1 VAKTSLV
8 TGNTE
13 KLNLKTIYL
22 LTVVAAL
29 GGLLFGYDTAVISG
43 AIGYLQIRFELSAVM
58 TGWAASSAI
67 IGCIFGALFAGG
79 LSDRFGRKKMLF
91 LAAVLFGVSAV
102 GSAIPQSITQF
113 SIARFIG
120 GVGVGTAS
128 ILSPLYITEM
138 APASIRGKLVSLY
151 QLAIVVGILLIFFVN
166 MLVQGMGD
174 EIWNINTGWRYM
186 LGSETI
192 PAVLFLAAIMFIPE
206 SPRWL
211 MKEKKDSQALDILK
225 KIHSP
230 ERAVEISREIRSAL
244 QEQKGTF
251 KELFAGRYRKTL
263 LIGIILAIFSQVQG
277 INAIMYYAP
286 VIFAGIGSESAYL
299 QTVIIGLINLLF
311 TLVAIW
317 LVDKSGRRNLLLA
330 GGAGMCLSLALIGAA
345 FYFSMGG
352 YLLMIFILSYVACFA
367 ASFGP
372 VTWVYISEIFPL
384 KMRGMAISAA
394 TLALWTSVYL
404 VTQFFPVLLEGLGA
418 AFTFW
423 IFCVMSALG
432 FIFVFMYVYET
443 KGKSLEEI
451 ERQHRQGPLPASSD
465 QARYGL

>member
-1 VAKTSLV
+1 M
-8 TGNTE
+8 TGE
-13 KLNLKTIYL
+13 KENLNLKTIYL

-43 AIGYLQIRFELSAVM
+43 AIGYLQIRFELSAAM

-102 GSAIPQSITQF
+102 GSAIPQNITQF

-138 APASIRGKLVSLY
+138 APASIRGKLVSVY

-174 EIWNINTGWRYM
+174 ELWNINTGWRYM

-192 PAVLFLAAIMFIPE
+192 PAVLFLATVMFIPE

-211 MKEKKDSQALDILK
+211 MKENKDSQALDILK
-225 KIHSP
+225 KIHTP
-230 ERAVEISREIRSAL
+230 ERALEISREIRSAL

-263 LIGIILAIFSQVQG
+263 LIGIMLAIFSQVQG

-330 GGAGMCLSLALIGAA
+330 GGVGMCLSLALIGAA
-345 FYFSMGG
+345 FYFSMGE
-352 YLLMIFILSYVACFA
+352 YILMIFILSYVASFA

-394 TLALWTSVYL
+394 TLALWSSVYL
-404 VTQFFPVLLEGLGA
+404 VTQFFPVLLEGFGA

-423 IFCVMSALG
+423 IFCAMSVLG
-432 FIFVFMYVYET
+432 FIFVFMNIYET

-451 ERQHRQGPLPASSD
+451 ERQHR
-465 QARYGL
+465 

>member
-1 VAKTSLV
+1 M
-8 TGNTE
+8 TGNKE

-79 LSDRFGRKKMLF
+79 LSDRFGRKKILF

-102 GSAIPQSITQF
+102 GSAIPQNITQF
-113 SIARFIG
+113 TIARFIG

-138 APASIRGKLVSLY
+138 APASIRGKLVSVY

-211 MKEKKDSQALDILK
+211 MKENKDSQALDILK
-225 KIHSP
+225 KIHTP
-230 ERAVEISREIRSAL
+230 EKAKEISREIKSAL

-251 KELFAGRYRKTL
+251 KELLTGRYRKTL
-263 LIGIILAIFSQVQG
+263 LIGILLAVFSQVQG

-286 VIFAGIGSESAYL
+286 VIFAGIGSESAYG

-330 GGAGMCLSLALIGAA
+330 GGVGMFLSLALIGTA

-352 YLLMIFILSYVACFA
+352 YILMIFILSYVACFA

-394 TLALWTSVYL
+394 TLALWSSVYL

-423 IFCVMSALG
+423 IFCAMSVLG
-432 FIFVFMYVYET
+432 FIFVFMNVYET

-451 ERQHRQGPLPASSD
+451 ERQHL
-465 QARYGL
+465 